1 MFRSAFDDGFYVYS
15 YIPAREKEKNYL
27 FTQSLY
33 NNYIICASMIMIIDQ
48 RHILTY
54 LLVHCIF
61 ISHGKSKFAS

>member
-15 YIPAREKEKNYL
+15 YIPAREKEKDYL

-33 NNYIICASMIMIIDQ
+33 NNYIICASMIMIKDTY
-48 RHILTY
+48 TY

-61 ISHGKSKFAS
+61 ISHRKSKFAS